1 MIYIEE
7 KIPKKLAGTSSL
19 FVSFK
24 YNPDIVAIV
33 KTCWPSNFDKKT
45 NIWEIPA
52 TCLAQF
58 VNEVSPIDE
67 IELKLLRTKEEK
79 FVNYELGK
87 YKTKPF
93 SYQEDAIQ
101 YGLNKDK
108 WLLLDPPGLGKTLQT
123 LLLAQ
128 ELKERHNIEHCL
140 VICGVNTLKTNWEKE
155 IAKHT
160 NLSSMILGKRLTR
173 NNKVV
178 FESVAYR
185 LEQLKKPIKEFFV
198 ITNVETLRNNDIV
211 KQLNDG
217 KNKFDMVIF
226 DELHTCKN
234 PTSRQGANLLKLKS
248 PKYKIGLTGTLLM
261 NSPLDAYMPLK
272 WIGADNSTYS
282 NFKYQYSV
290 FGGPFNNDVVG
301 YRNLTYLQDQINS
314 VSLRRPKSLLNL
326 PPKTIITE
334 YVDMPDRQCSFYQDV
349 ENGVKEAVNKVELK
363 PSMVLSLAMRLRQA
377 TACPSILTTDII
389 PSGKID
395 RTLDLCDQIISSGSK
410 VVIFSTFKETV
421 YELQKLLA
429 QYNPL
434 IGTGDISD
442 DEISINVDT
451 FQQNSENKVFIG
463 TWQKCGTGFTLTAAN
478 YMIFIDTP
486 WTDAAFTQNCDR
498 IYRIGTDTPVTI
510 YNLVAKD
517 TIDERV
523 LEIVE
528 DKSAISNYVLDGEI
542 TQKSLASLQKYI
554 EELR

>member
-7 KIPKKLAGTSSL
+7 NIPKKLAGTSSL
-19 FVSFK
+19 FVNFK

-33 KTCWPSNFDKKT
+33 KTCWPNNFDKKT
-45 NIWEIPA
+45 STWEIPA

-58 VNEVSPIDE
+58 INEVSCIDE
-67 IELKLLRTKEEK
+67 VELKLLKTKEEK
-79 FVNYELGK
+79 FVNYKLGT

-93 SYQEDAIQ
+93 DY
-101 YGLNKDK
+101 KDK

-160 NLSSMILGKRLTR
+160 NLSSMILGKRITR

-198 ITNVETLRNNDIV
+198 IVNVETLRSKDII
-211 KQLNDG
+211 KQLNNG

-226 DELHTCKN
+226 DELHTCKS
-234 PTSRQGANLLKLKS
+234 PTSQQGANLLKLKS

-290 FGGPFNNDVVG
+290 FGGPFNNDIVG
-301 YRNLTYLQDQINS
+301 YKNLSYLQEQINK

-326 PPKTIITE
+326 PPKSIVVE
-334 YVDMPDRQCSFYQDV
+334 YVDMPDRQRSFYEDV
-349 ENGVKEAVNKVELK
+349 ENGVKEAVDKVVLK

-377 TACPSILTTDII
+377 TACPSILTSDKI
-389 PSGKID
+389 PSGKIE
-395 RTLDLCDQIISSGSK
+395 RTIDLCDQIISSGSK

-421 YELQKLLA
+421 YELQNLLSH
-429 QYNPL
+429 YKPL

-442 DEISINVDT
+442 DEISANVDK
-451 FQQNSENKVFIG
+451 FQEDAEHKIFIG
-463 TWQKCGTGFTLTAAN
+463 TWQKCGTGITLTAAS

-517 TIDERV
+517 TVDERV
-523 LEIVE
+523 LEIIE

-542 TQKSLASLQKYI
+542 TAKSLASLQKYI